1 MDRSTPGFP
10 VLHHLLELAQ
20 TRVHPVGDAV
30 QPSHPPSSPSLPALH
45 PARGQVECIKC
56 PKMMRVLK
64 RSFYLWFMFLLRCC
78 KIRHCF
84 LQKIQSKYSLTYR
97 ILLRRYHRSESG
109 TRRMTMHTQSLF
121 HLPVNQEEH
130 PMANQCVPLPQSR
143 RSGACPH
150 FCFIYVVA
158 SGCSCAVWILHC
170 VIQISYCGVR
180 TLWLWHVR
188 GWPSLMAQL
197 VKKSACNARHPGSI
211 PGSGSSPGGG
221 SSNLLQYP
229 FLENPMNRGAW
240 GCYSPWGH
248 TETDTSEWLN
258 TCGICVPRPVHC
270 TMRRIPN
277 PWMARDIL
285 CSLPFY
291 ISKAQQHPF
300 NQQWTQREA
309 TQECQECKEGRKW

>member
-109 TRRMTMHTQSLF
+109 TRRMTMHTKSLF

-158 SGCSCAVWILHC
+158 SGRSCAVWILHC

-180 TLWLWHVR
+180 TLWLWHVGSAVVACR
-188 GWPSLMAQL
+188 LSRSVACERLAFPDGSTGKEISLQCKTPRFDSWL
-197 VKKSACNARHPGSI
+197 WKVPWRRKWQPTPVSLPGESHEQRSLGVLQSM
-211 PGSGSSPGGG
+211 GS
-221 SSNLLQYP
+221 Y
-229 FLENPMNRGAW
+229 RD
-240 GCYSPWGH
+240 GH
-248 TETDTSEWLN
+248 EWV
-258 TCGICVPRPVHC
+258 TKY
-270 TMRRIPN
+270 M
-277 PWMARDIL
+277 WDL
-285 CSLPFY
+285 CSPTSPLHY
-291 ISKAQQHPF
+291 
-300 NQQWTQREA
+300 EA
-309 TQECQECKEGRKW
+309 DS